1 MKNDIFEQIKV
12 EVVKCAMALND
23 CADLKDVKRNH
34 VNYGCL
40 ITWQRIARQ
49 MGHNTDTPVWED
61 ENGCLRVPFIE
72 IDSYKVEFHNGK

>member
-1 MKNDIFEQIKV
+1 M
-12 EVVKCAMALND
+12 
-23 CADLKDVKRNH
+23 
-34 VNYGCL
+34 NYGCL
-40 ITWQRIARQ
+40 ITWQRIAQQ